1 MTDPAR
7 QLARALSQAL
17 EGWGDFRPALLSV
30 VADGTAGEQPDE
42 NDRLDAE
49 ALAVALGRVA
59 LGRSCSEIELDLRDE
74 VRRLHAEL
82 LRLQSRPVGE
92 QLRDIAATLAS
103 TGRAVDA
110 VELIGMALRIESDRT
125 LRAGQ

>member
-1 MTDPAR
+1 MT
-7 QLARALSQAL
+7 
-17 EGWGDFRPALLSV
+17 
-30 VADGTAGEQPDE
+30 
-42 NDRLDAE
+42 
-49 ALAVALGRVA
+49 
-59 LGRSCSEIELDLRDE
+59 EIENLR
-74 VRRLHAEL
+74 AEI
-82 LRLQSRPVGE
+82 LRLQSRPIGE